1 MIETISGLGF
11 GGLLIAIVALAVWIL
26 VLVWLAQ
33 RVLRFIGLRS
43 GWAPLDGKNMLAA
56 AVLLT
61 GAIHLGNYLLDVLEA
76 SMRGSAGAVELSFPG
91 AFLIG
96 SVAIG
101 VGIAAI
107 RWHRQQKR
115 GE

>member
-1 MIETISGLGF
+1 MIEGIASLGM
-11 GGLLIAIVALAVWIL
+11 GGMLIAIAALAVWIL
-26 VLVWLAQ
+26 ILVWLAQ
-33 RVLRFIGLRS
+33 RVLRFIGLRT
-43 GWAPLDGKNMLAA
+43 GWAPLDVRNMLAA
-56 AVLLT
+56 VVLLT

-76 SMRGSAGAVELSFPG
+76 SMRGGSSGSTLGFPG

-107 RWHRQQKR
+107 RWHRQQKDK
-115 GE
+115 